1 MAPLTDISRA
11 LGQQQG
17 SAEPISRT
25 MQYRKVT
32 KPLLERQ
39 RRARINRCLDE
50 LKEILVSGLQNDGE
64 NVARLEKADILEL
77 TVRHMTKLQQQHN
90 KMVRA
95 QSSLGHDDKFR
106 NGFAHCAQEVSRVLA
121 TTPKIDVQLGS
132 SIMVHL
138 GHTLNKMANPSS
150 PPVSPGMTRPSS
162 SCSNASNQSGDY
174 RPYTPPASPT
184 ESQLPQM
191 SPLSLTVSHSPASP
205 TGSCVWRP
213 W

>member
-1 MAPLTDISRA
+1 M
-11 LGQQQG
+11 
-17 SAEPISRT
+17 
-25 MQYRKVT
+25 
-32 KPLLERQ
+32 LERQ

-95 QSSLGHDDKFR
+95 QQNMGQDEKYR
-106 NGFAHCAQEVSRVLA
+106 AGFAHCAQEVSRVLA

-132 SIMVHL
+132 SVMVHL
-138 GHTLNKMANPSS
+138 GHTLNRMSSTPPSRSSS
-150 PPVSPGMTRPSS
+150 PVMTRPSS
-162 SCSNASNQSGDY
+162 SCSNTSNQSGDY

-191 SPLSLTVSHSPASP
+191 SPLSLTVSSGKSSPS
-205 TGSCVWRP
+205 GECVWRP

>member
-11 LGQQQG
+11 LGQQQSS

-95 QSSLGHDDKFR
+95 QSQGTTHDYR
-106 NGFAHCAQEVSRVLA
+106 SGFAHCAQEVSRVLA

-138 GHTLNKMANPSS
+138 GHTLNKMSSSS
-150 PPVSPGMTRPSS
+150 PSATPRPSS
-162 SCSNASNQSGDY
+162 VCSNASSNQSGDY

-191 SPLSLTVSHSPASP
+191 SPLSLTVSSGQSSP
-205 TGSCVWRP
+205 WRP

>member
-1 MAPLTDISRA
+1 M
-11 LGQQQG
+11 
-17 SAEPISRT
+17 
-25 MQYRKVT
+25 
-32 KPLLERQ
+32 LERQ

-95 QSSLGHDDKFR
+95 QQSLGHDDKFR
-106 NGFAHCAQEVSRVLA
+106 AGFAHCAQEVSRVLA

-138 GHTLNKMANPSS
+138 GHTLNKMANPNSS
-150 PPVSPGMTRPSS
+150 PASPVPSATPIPVMTRPGS
-162 SCSNASNQSGDY
+162 SCSVQSGGSDGQY

-184 ESQLPQM
+184 ESQLPPQI
-191 SPLSLTVSHSPASP
+191 SPLSLVTSPQSSP
-205 TGSCVWRP
+205 MWRP

>member
-1 MAPLTDISRA
+1 M
-11 LGQQQG
+11 
-17 SAEPISRT
+17 
-25 MQYRKVT
+25 T

-90 KMVRA
+90 KMVRTQ
-95 QSSLGHDDKFR
+95 QSIGHDDKFR
-106 NGFAHCAQEVSRVLA
+106 AGFAHCAQEVSRVLA

-138 GHTLNKMANPSS
+138 GHSLNRMGNGS
-150 PPVSPGMTRPSS
+150 PAPTTTPVMTRPGS
-162 SCSNASNQSGDY
+162 SCSTVSNQSGDY

-191 SPLSLTVSHSPASP
+191 SPLSLTCKSGQGSPN
-205 TGSCVWRP
+205 GECVWRP